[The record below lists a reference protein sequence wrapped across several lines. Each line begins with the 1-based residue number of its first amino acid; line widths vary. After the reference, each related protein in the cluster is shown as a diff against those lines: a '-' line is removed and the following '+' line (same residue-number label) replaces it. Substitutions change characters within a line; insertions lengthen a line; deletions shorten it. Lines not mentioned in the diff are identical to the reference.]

1 MWFTKEYKEI
11 LSGGQEMTV
20 KIAATIEGKIT
31 DIKELLHIVAEILRR
46 FLPIFYLELGI
57 SNSFIFLIKYQC
69 NKLFTVIIKSAVFFN
84 TIHFFI

>member
-11 LSGGQEMTV
+11 LSGGQEITV
-20 KIAATIEGKIT
+20 KITATIEGKIT
-31 DIKELLHIVAEILRR
+31 DIKELLHIVAEIPRR
-46 FLPIFYLELGI
+46 FSPIFYLELGI
-57 SNSFIFLIKYQC
+57 SNSFIFLIKYPC